1 MTIQKLSRLL
11 LAREGL
17 KKQVNKAQMDEILG
31 HISDMHFEEIEEFGG
46 SVLPSMFYANGARR
60 AKKPKA
66 QPKFSLKTK
75 TKRKKAVK

>member
-1 MTIQKLSRLL
+1 MTIQQLSRLL
-11 LAREGL
+11 CKREGL
-17 KKQVNKAQMDEILG
+17 KAQVNIAQMNEILG
-31 HISDMHFEEIEEFGG
+31 HLSDMHFEEIEEFGW